1 MYAIFKDGGH
11 QYKAEVGRELYVD
24 VREIEP
30 GTDLVLENILAVSD
44 SENEILK
51 IGQPY
56 VEGAKIVAEVLC
68 KAKGPKLVI
77 RWFRRRKNSKKK
89 TGHRQTYI
97 KIKVKEIIAD

>member
-11 QYKAEVGRELYVD
+11 QYRAEVGKELYVD

-30 GTDLVLENILAVSD
+30 GTELVFDQVMLVSG
-44 SENEILK
+44 EKGTL
-51 IGQPY
+51 IGQPL
-56 VEGAKIVAEVLC
+56 VAGAQITAEVMC

-77 RWFRRRKNSKKK
+77 RWFRRRKNSRKK

-97 KIKVKEIIAD
+97 KVKVKKIVAPQA